1 VRLANMSLNPYR
13 IFAQKK
19 KKKKEKKKK
28 KKKENKKKKK
38 KGKQEGPLVI
48 LCNLIFQIHWE

>member
-13 IFAQKK
+13 IFAQKNK
-19 KKKKEKKKK
+19 KKKKEK
-28 KKKENKKKKK
+28 KKKKK